1 MGYKS
6 FKNRD
11 LGLLQ
16 KEKWCNIFDMN
27 SYDVIVVGGGVSGL
41 TSSIYTSR
49 SFLKTLNIAGFPA
62 GGQLMWTTEVEN
74 FPGFPQGIMGPDL
87 IENMR
92 KQAEKFGTTFLDENV
107 VSISGNHEAGFSV
120 KSEGGSE
127 FTAKSLIIAVGSSPK
142 KLGAL
147 GEDRLSARGVS
158 YCAVCDGAFFK
169 EKVVAVVGGGDS
181 AMEEANY
188 LSKYASQVHVLV
200 RGTEDAMK
208 ASAIMIEKAKKNPKV
223 KFHFNTQIKEIKGEK
238 TVESIDLTHTDTNTE
253 SNLPLHGVFI
263 AIGWKP
269 NTQFL
274 GDFVEKDSMDYIKVS
289 NHTNTSVPGV
299 FVCGD
304 SADPRYRQAITAA
317 GTGAMAA
324 IDCERYLSH

>member
-1 MGYKS
+1 
-6 FKNRD
+6 
-11 LGLLQ
+11 
-16 KEKWCNIFDMN
+16 MN
-27 SYDVIVVGGGVSGL
+27 NYDVIVIGGGVSGL

-74 FPGFPQGIMGPDL
+74 FPGFPEGIMGPEL

-107 VSISGNHEAGFSV
+107 TSISGSHETGFLV

-127 FTAKSLIIAVGSSPK
+127 FTSKSIIIAVGSSPK
-142 KLGAL
+142 KLGAP
-147 GEDRLSARGVS
+147 GEDNLSARGVS

-169 EKVVAVVGGGDS
+169 EKAVAVVGGGDS

-188 LSKYASQVHVLV
+188 LSKYASEVHVLV
-200 RGTEDAMK
+200 RGTEANMR
-208 ASAIMIEKAKKNPKV
+208 ASAIMIERTKKNPKV
-223 KFHFNTQIKEIKGEK
+223 KFHFNTQIKEIAGENK
-238 TVESIDLTHTDTNTE
+238 VEKVIVTNSETNTDSE
-253 SNLPLHGVFI
+253 IVLQGVFV

-269 NTQFL
+269 NTDFL
-274 GDFVEKDSMDYIKVS
+274 GNLIEKDSAGYIKVT
-289 NHTNTSVPGV
+289 NNTNTSLHGV

-324 IDCERYLSH
+324 IDCEKLLSH